1 MNNFDE
7 REIHYRLLKILAEQ
21 PRITQRDMARRMGIS
36 LGKVNYCLS
45 QLADKGL
52 IMINRFMSSSTKLPY
67 AYLLTP
73 RGLEE
78 KRKLAVRFLK
88 RKLSEYEETKRQI
101 EALSHEMEK
110 DNLENIYLIEQS
122 KALKRAL

>member
-1 MNNFDE
+1 M
-7 REIHYRLLKILAEQ
+7 
-21 PRITQRDMARRMGIS
+21 
-36 LGKVNYCLS
+36 GKVNYCLS

-52 IMINRFMSSSTKLPY
+52 IMINRFRSSSTKLPY

-88 RKLSEYEETKRQI
+88 RKLSEYEEIKQQI
-101 EALSHEMEK
+101 EALSHEVEK
-110 DNLENIYLIEQS
+110 NNLKNIYLIEQS

>member
-1 MNNFDE
+1 
-7 REIHYRLLKILAEQ
+7 
-21 PRITQRDMARRMGIS
+21 MAGRMGIS

-52 IMINRFMSSSTKLPY
+52 IMINRFRSSRNKLPY

-73 RGLEE
+73 RGFEE
-78 KRKLAVRFLK
+78 KSRLAMRFLK
-88 RKLSEYEETKRQI
+88 RKLSEYEEIKRQI
-101 EALSHEMEK
+101 EALSHEVEK

-122 KALKRAL
+122 KALKRSL